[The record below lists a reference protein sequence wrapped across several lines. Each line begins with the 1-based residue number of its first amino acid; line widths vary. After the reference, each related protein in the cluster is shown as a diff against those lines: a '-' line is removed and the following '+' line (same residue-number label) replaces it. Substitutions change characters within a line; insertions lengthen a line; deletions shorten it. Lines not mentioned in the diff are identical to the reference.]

1 MLILNQKS
9 VVDMLCGFLTTIK
22 LLLGNGNKNEGHEMI
37 EMIDYQR
44 LNVQ

>member
-9 VVDMLCGFLTTIK
+9 VVEMLCGFLTTIK

-37 EMIDYQR
+37 DYQR